1 MNVPADRARLTPA
14 FEDLRVQVVSAG
26 ANSDLLSLS
35 DGTKS
40 ELWRSCLYALLVV
53 FLLEQVLAWRAAHH
67 PPAEAPSGGAA

>member
-1 MNVPADRARLTPA
+1 
-14 FEDLRVQVVSAG
+14 VQIVGAG

-40 ELWRSCLYALLVV
+40 ELWRSCLYALLIV

-67 PPAEAPSGGAA
+67 PTEDGPQGGIA